1 MYDKTILANGLRVVT
16 STMPHTRSV
25 SINFFVGAGSRYEVD
40 EVAGVSHFLEHMLFK
55 GTERRPTPRE
65 IAETIEGVG
74 GIMNAGT
81 DRELTVYWCK
91 VPSPHFVRTLD
102 VLADNLRHSLFAP
115 EEIEKERAVIIEEL
129 HMVEDNPGDLVGVLI
144 DEVLW
149 PDQPLG
155 RDIAGSEQSV
165 RAIQREHMV
174 GYLQQQYVPANTVL
188 AVAGN
193 VTHEQVVSEAERLL
207 SDWGNQ
213 PFGAWFPAKDGHAAP
228 RVALKHKKTEQV
240 HLCLGVPGFSAFHP
254 DRYTLDVL
262 NSILGEGMSSRLFL
276 EVREKRGLAY
286 DVHSYVS
293 HFQDT
298 GAAVVS
304 AGVDPKKLPAT
315 ISAVLEELDR
325 LKEEIPDEE
334 VTKAREFIKGRLQ
347 LRMEDTRAVASWLGG
362 QELLRNQILTV
373 DDVVRIVDAIDADEM
388 RRVARDVYQR
398 DRMVL
403 ALVGPPRRTER
414 LEALLN

>member
-1 MYDKTILANGLRVVT
+1 MYEKTTLANGLRIVT
-16 STMPHTRSV
+16 ATMPHTRSV
-25 SINFFVGAGSRYEVD
+25 SINFFVGAGSRYETD
-40 EVAGVSHFLEHMLFK
+40 DIAGVSHFLEHMLFK
-55 GTERRPTPRE
+55 GTTRRPTPRE
-65 IAETIEGVG
+65 IAETIESVG

-91 VPSPHFVRTLD
+91 VPSPHFARTLD

-129 HMVEDNPGDLVGVLI
+129 HMVEDNPSDLVGVLI

-155 RDIAGSEQSV
+155 RDIAGSEETV
-165 RAIQREHMV
+165 RAIQREHLV
-174 GYLQQQYVPANTVL
+174 SYLQQQYVPANTVL

-193 VTHEQVVSEAERLL
+193 VTHEQVVAEAERLL
-207 SDWGNQ
+207 GDWENQ
-213 PFGAWFPAKDGHAAP
+213 PFGTWFPVRNGQTAP
-228 RVALKHKKTEQV
+228 RVALKHKRTEQV
-240 HLCLGVPGFSAFHP
+240 HICLGVPGLSAFHP

-298 GAAVVS
+298 GAAVIS

-315 ISAVLEELDR
+315 IAAVLEELER
-325 LKEEIPDEE
+325 LKDGIPEEE
-334 VTKAREFIKGRLQ
+334 VVKAREFIKGRLQ

-362 QELLRNQILTV
+362 QELLRNEILTV
-373 DDVVRIVDAIDADEM
+373 DDVVRIIDGVDAASLQ
-388 RRVARDVYQR
+388 RVAREVYRR
-398 DRMVL
+398 DAMNL
-403 ALVGPPRRTER
+403 AVVGPPRNPER
-414 LEALLN
+414 LEALLK

>member
-1 MYDKTILANGLRVVT
+1 MYDKTTLENGLRIVT
-16 STMPHTRSV
+16 ATLPHTRSV
-25 SINFFVGAGSRYEVD
+25 SINFFVGAGSRYETD
-40 EVAGVSHFLEHMLFK
+40 EVAGISHFVEHMLFK

-81 DRELTVYWCK
+81 DKELTVYWCK
-91 VPSPHFVRTLD
+91 VPSAHFARTLD
-102 VLADNLRHSLFAP
+102 VLADNLRHSRFEP
-115 EEIEKERAVIIEEL
+115 KEVEKERAVIIEEL
-129 HMVEDNPGDLVGVLI
+129 HMIEDNPGDLVGVLI

-155 RDIAGSEQSV
+155 RDIAGSEATV
-165 RAIQREHMV
+165 KGITREGMLD
-174 GYLQQQYVPANTVL
+174 YLGRQYVPANTVL
-188 AVAGN
+188 SVAGN
-193 VTHEQVVSEAERLL
+193 VTHEQVVKEATRLL
-207 SDWGNQ
+207 GDWENVS
-213 PFGAWFPAKDGHAAP
+213 FGSWFPAKDGQTEP
-228 RVALKHKKTEQV
+228 RVAFKTKKTEQV
-240 HLCLGVPGFSAFHP
+240 HLCLGVPGLSALHP

-304 AGVDPKKLPAT
+304 AGVDPRKLEQTVA
-315 ISAVLEELDR
+315 AVLEELER
-325 LKEEIPDEE
+325 LKEDLPEEE

-362 QELLRNQILTV
+362 QELLRNQILTI
-373 DDVVRIVDAIDADEM
+373 DDVTRIIDAIDVENLQ
-388 RRVARDVYQR
+388 RVAREVFRR
-398 DRMVL
+398 DRMNL
-403 ALVGPPRRTER
+403 AVVGPGRSASR
-414 LEALLN
+414 LEALLK

>member
-1 MYDKTILANGLRVVT
+1 MYDKTVLPNGLRILT
-16 STMPHTRSV
+16 ASMPHTRSV

-40 EVAGVSHFLEHMLFK
+40 EVAGISHFLEHMLFK

-91 VPSPHFVRTLD
+91 VPSPHFTRTLD
-102 VLADNLRHSLFAP
+102 VLADNLRFSLFAP

-155 RDIAGSEQSV
+155 RDIAGSDASV
-165 RAIQREHMV
+165 KGIHRQQMV
-174 GYLQQQYVPANTVL
+174 DYLQQQYVPANTVL

-193 VTHEQVVSEAERLL
+193 VTHQQVVQEAERLMG
-207 SDWGNQ
+207 DWENK
-213 PFGAWFPAKDGHAAP
+213 PFAAWFPAKDGQTEP
-228 RVALKHKKTEQV
+228 RVAVKQKKTEQV
-240 HLCLGVPGFSAFHP
+240 HICLGVPGLSAFHP

-293 HFQDT
+293 HYQDT
-298 GAAVVS
+298 GAAVIS
-304 AGVDPKKLPAT
+304 AGVDPKKVSPT
-315 ISAVLEELDR
+315 IEAVLEELER
-325 LKEEIPDEE
+325 LKDGIPEEEI
-334 VTKAREFIKGRLQ
+334 TKSREFIKGRLQ
-347 LRMEDTRAVASWLGG
+347 LRMEDTRAVASWMGG
-362 QELLRNQILTV
+362 QELLRKEILTV
-373 DDVVRIVDAIDADEM
+373 DDVVRIVDGVSRDNLQ
-388 RRVARDVYQR
+388 RVAGDVFRR
-398 DRMVL
+398 DRMNL
-403 ALVGPPRRTER
+403 AVVGPQRSTGR
-414 LEALLN
+414 LEALLK

>member
-1 MYDKTILANGLRVVT
+1 MYDKTTLANGLRIVT
-16 STMPHTRSV
+16 ATLPHTRSV
-25 SINFFVGAGSRYEVD
+25 SINFFVGAGSRYEMD
-40 EVAGVSHFLEHMLFK
+40 EVAGISHFVEHMLFK

-91 VPSPHFVRTLD
+91 VPSAHFSRTLD
-102 VLADNLRHSLFAP
+102 VLADNLLHSRFEP
-115 EEIEKERAVIIEEL
+115 PEIEKERAVIIEEL
-129 HMVEDNPGDLVGVLI
+129 HMVEDNPADLVGVLI

-155 RDIAGSEQSV
+155 RDIAGSDATV
-165 RAIQREHMV
+165 KAIRREDMLA
-174 GYLQQQYVPANTVL
+174 YLGRQYVPSNTVL

-193 VTHEQVVSEAERLL
+193 VSHQQVVEEAARLL
-207 SDWGNQ
+207 GDWQNAQ
-213 PFGAWFPAKDGHAAP
+213 FGAWFPAKDGQTAP
-228 RVALKHKKTEQV
+228 RVALKTKKTEQV
-240 HLCLGVPGFSAFHP
+240 QVCLAVPGLSALHP

-304 AGVDPKKLPAT
+304 AGVDPKKLAPT
-315 ISAVLEELDR
+315 VEAVLDELER
-325 LKEEIPDEE
+325 LKDGIPEEE
-334 VTKAREFIKGRLQ
+334 VTKSREFIKGRLQ
-347 LRMEDTRAVASWLGG
+347 LRTEDTRAVASWLGG
-362 QELLRNQILTV
+362 QELLRNQILTI
-373 DDVVRIVDAIDADEM
+373 DDVTRIIDEVDGEGLQ
-388 RRVARDVYQR
+388 RVARDVFRR
-398 DRMVL
+398 DRMNL
-403 ALVGPPRRTER
+403 AVVGPQRSTKP
-414 LEALLN
+414 LEALLK

>member
-1 MYDKTILANGLRVVT
+1 MYEKITLDNGLRIL
-16 STMPHTRSV
+16 SAYMPHTRSV
-25 SINFFVGAGSRYEVD
+25 SINFFVGAGSRYETD
-40 EVAGVSHFLEHMLFK
+40 DVAGISHFLEHMLFK

-91 VPSPHFVRTLD
+91 VPSPHFSRTLD
-102 VLADNLRHSLFAP
+102 VLADNIRNSVFAP
-115 EEIEKERAVIIEEL
+115 PEIEKERSVIIEEL

-155 RDIAGSEQSV
+155 RDIAGSETTV
-165 RAIQREHMV
+165 KAIQREHMV
-174 GYLQQQYVPANTVL
+174 DYLKRQYVPANTVL

-193 VTHEQVVSEAERLL
+193 VPHEQVVAEAKRLL
-207 SDWGNQ
+207 EDWENQ
-213 PFGAWFPAKDGHAAP
+213 PFGAWFPAKNGQKAP
-228 RVALKHKKTEQV
+228 RVALKNKKTEQI
-240 HLCLGVPGFSAFHP
+240 HLCLGMPGYSAYHP

-286 DVHSYVS
+286 DVHSWVS

-298 GAAVVS
+298 GAAVIS
-304 AGVDPKKLPAT
+304 AGVDPKKVRPT
-315 ISAVLEELDR
+315 IEAVLEELDR
-325 LKEEIPDEE
+325 LKEDIPEEE
-334 VTKAREFIKGRLQ
+334 VTKSREFIKGRLQ

-373 DDVVRIVDAIDADEM
+373 DDVVRIVDGVDVENLK
-388 RRVARDVYQR
+388 RVAQDVYQH
-398 DRMVL
+398 DKMSL
-403 ALVGPPRRTER
+403 AVVGPQRSAER
-414 LEALLN
+414 LEALLK